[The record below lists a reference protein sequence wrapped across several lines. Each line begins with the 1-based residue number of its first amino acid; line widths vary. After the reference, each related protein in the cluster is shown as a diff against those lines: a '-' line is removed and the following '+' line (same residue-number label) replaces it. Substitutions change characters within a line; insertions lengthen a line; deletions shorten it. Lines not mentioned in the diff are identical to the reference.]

1 MTRKCLKH
9 LINKGKKNDENHE
22 TDQIQAKGPSGEERR
37 PKWRRTNHKKKV
49 MNLKW
54 MSLFTY
60 KGINNYLVIF

>member
-1 MTRKCLKH
+1 MQEKFIIANYNNRKIQWFEKV
-9 LINKGKKNDENHE
+9 GKYLSKDK
-22 TDQIQAKGPSGEERR
+22 TPKTVRR
-37 PKWRRTNHKKKV
+37 GTNHKKKV